1 MSTRTGCR
9 FLVVCLSTML
19 FARGVHGAEGGT
31 KPMNTIATELPG
43 SCLGPSPESNLNMD
57 APIERWDEAIPL
69 GNGLLGGLVWGQE
82 HKLRLSLDRGD
93 LWDLRRPDMVLR
105 PDWNYATIQRLVA
118 EKNQAELVKM
128 FDDPYGQP
136 YPTKLPVGRLEL
148 GLAEDQT
155 VERFSLDLKCAVA
168 HVKLSHGEVAAFF
181 SATQP
186 VALIR
191 IAGPRPQCT
200 IVASTAVEKLGYSKA
215 QQGND
220 GDVTWSIQDA
230 AQGLK
235 YAVVIACRHE
245 RDETQIALTVSAT
258 SDGPDPLAIGR
269 KRVADALAAGFD
281 GLLASHVDW
290 WRAFWSQS
298 GVRLPDKAIQRQ
310 YDLIQYFHGAASR
323 RGAPPMPLQGVWTAD
338 EGALPP
344 WKGDYHHDLNTQ
356 LTYWAYLAAG
366 HFEEG
371 ACFLDFMWDLL
382 PEHRKFARDF
392 YGAPGAAVPGVMTLD
407 GKATGGWGQYSLSP
421 ANGAWVAQA
430 FYLHWRYTMDR
441 KFLADR
447 AYPYLAA
454 LGDCFESLLKP
465 GPDGKLKLPLS
476 TSPEIHDNTLRAWLT
491 PNTNFDLALLRWH
504 FAALAEMAKELNDE
518 AAVIRWQGL
527 LDRLDGLAVEGDAG
541 ALRLSPDESLAESH
555 RHHSH
560 LMSIHPLG
568 LITIEGPDRDRKIIE
583 ASLKQIEELGTRN
596 WCGYSFSWMACIAA
610 RAGRPDVALR
620 NLDIFVNAFTSR
632 NGFHL
637 NGDQRGGQYSNF
649 TYRPFTLE
657 GNFAAAQAVHE
668 MLLQSWGSVIRIF
681 PATPAAWQNIA
692 FEDLRAE
699 GGFAVSAQRSAGK
712 TVQVRIRANQDGL
725 LRLHDPFPGRKTT
738 WNKPIVP
745 MADQTCECPL
755 KAGEILEGHTTSGA
769 A

>member
-1 MSTRTGCR
+1 
-9 FLVVCLSTML
+9 ML
-19 FARGVHGAEGGT
+19 FLQEIYGAEQEA
-31 KPMNTIATELPG
+31 KPMTTTAAELNG
-43 SCLGPSPESNLNMD
+43 QFLGPSPESDLD
-57 APIERWDEAIPL
+57 LSAPIERWDEAIPL
-69 GNGLLGGLVWGQE
+69 GNGLLGGLVWGE
-82 HKLRLSLDRGD
+82 GRKLKLSLDRGD
-93 LWDLRRPDMVLR
+93 LWDLRRPEMVLR
-105 PDWNYATIQRLVA
+105 PDWNYATMQRLVG

-128 FDDPYGQP
+128 FDDPYNES

-148 GLAEDQT
+148 ALPEDRKI
-155 VERFSLDLKCAVA
+155 ERFSLNLKSAVA
-168 HVKLSHGEVAAFF
+168 RVKLSNGEAEVFF
-181 SATQP
+181 SATEP
-186 VALIR
+186 VAMIR
-191 IAGPRPQCT
+191 IDGPRPQCT
-200 IVASTAVEKLGYSKA
+200 IVPSTAVEKLGYPKA

-220 GDVTWSIQDA
+220 GDVAWSIQEA

-235 YAVVIACRHE
+235 YAVVIAWR
-245 RDETQIALTVSAT
+245 RDDNKTQIALTVSAG
-258 SDGPDPLAIGR
+258 SDGPDPLTIGR
-269 KRVADALAAGFD
+269 KRVADALARGFD
-281 GLLASHVDW
+281 GVLASHVDW

-310 YDLIQYFHGAASR
+310 YDVVQYFHGAASR

-371 ACFLDFMWDLL
+371 ACFLDFMWNLL
-382 PEHRKFARDF
+382 PEHRRFARDF
-392 YGAPGAAVPGVMTLD
+392 YGAQGAAVPGVMTLD
-407 GKATGGWGQYSLSP
+407 GKATGGWSQYSLSP
-421 ANGAWVAQA
+421 TNGAWIGQA

-441 KFLADR
+441 KFLAER

-465 GPDGKLKLPLS
+465 AADGMLRLPLS

-504 FAALAEMAKELNDE
+504 FAALAEMARELNDE
-518 AAVIRWQGL
+518 AGVKRWRSL
-527 LDRLDGLAVEGDAG
+527 LDKLDVLAVEGDAG
-541 ALRLSPDESLAESH
+541 PLRLSPDESLAESH

-568 LITIEGPDRDRKIIE
+568 LITIEGPDRDRTIIG

-610 RAGRPDVALR
+610 RAGKPDMALS

-668 MLLQSWGSVIRIF
+668 MLVQSWGGVIRIF
-681 PATPAAWQNIA
+681 PAAPDAWQDVA
-692 FEDLRAE
+692 FEDLHAE
-699 GGFAVSAQRSAGK
+699 GGFAVTAQRSAGK
-712 TVQVRIRANQDGL
+712 TVRVRIRASQDGI
-725 LRLHDPFPGRKTT
+725 LRLRDPFSGQKIA
-738 WNKPIVP
+738 WNRQIGPV
-745 MADQTCECPL
+745 AGQTYECLL
-755 KAGEILEGHTTSGA
+755 KAGEALEGHA
-769 A
+769 AP